1 MGTLS
6 ESGIVLLSGINKD
19 SNEKWI
25 HDMEVKF
32 SEYFNPT
39 KLITYEHWID
49 PSITELA
56 FKKEQ
61 QKLKDAVTSLTS
73 VGRDAYIFAKSIGTV
88 ISTSLLMVQEIK
100 PKACVFVGTPVG
112 GMINAQ
118 IDFKTALLAINV
130 PTLFI
135 HKTHEKVGSFEEFS
149 KLVKSAA
156 NPLMEL
162 REVPGE
168 GHSYADIMDLEKIAL
183 EFFKKFE

>member
-6 ESGIVLLSGINKD
+6 ESGIILLSGINKE

-25 HDMEVKF
+25 QDMEIKF

-49 PSITELA
+49 PTIKELA

-112 GMINAQ
+112 GMEEAQ
-118 IDFKTALLAINV
+118 ISFKNALLAIDV
-130 PTLFI
+130 PILFI

-149 KLVKSAA
+149 KLVKSAS
-156 NPLMEL
+156 NHLMEL

-168 GHSYADIMDLEKIAL
+168 GHSYSDIMDLEKMAL
-183 EFFKKFE
+183 EFYKKFE